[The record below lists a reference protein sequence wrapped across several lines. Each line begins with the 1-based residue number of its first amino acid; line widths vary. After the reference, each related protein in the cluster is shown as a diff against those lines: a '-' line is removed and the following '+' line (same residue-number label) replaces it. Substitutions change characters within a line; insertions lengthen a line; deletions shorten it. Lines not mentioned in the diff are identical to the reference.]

1 MRCALPALT
10 MVLTGLAFGQSN
22 TAPEFEVASVKPS
35 KLAGLLENHT
45 PTLNVEPGRDIHFEN
60 IQLRD
65 LIMLAYGVGIRQI
78 SAPLWMVDPAGERN
92 ESPRFDIIAKVPAAA
107 TKEQIPLMLQRLLAD
122 RFNLQLHR
130 ERKEI
135 QTFALEVAKGG
146 PKLQESAPSDRR
158 EPGCSRSMRTQP
170 ELIIIADC
178 HRMTMPDLAQQ
189 LATLSPSYFREGPII
204 DKTGIAGM
212 YDIHLE
218 WIRVEE
224 ANAGAG
230 GDTMFAAVQKY
241 GLRLEK
247 KKDSVEMLIVDH
259 CEQEPTAN

>member
-1 MRCALPALT
+1 MRCALTALT
-10 MVLTGLAFGQSN
+10 MVVAGLAFAQSN
-22 TAPEFEVASVKPS
+22 APEFEVASVKVS
-35 KLAGLLENHT
+35 RLAGLLENHT
-45 PTLNVEPGRDIHFEN
+45 PTLNAEPGRDIHFEN

-78 SAPLWMVDPAGERN
+78 SAPLWLYDPAGERN
-92 ESPRFDIIAKVPAAA
+92 ESPRFDIIAKIPADAK
-107 TKEQIPLMLQRLLAD
+107 KEQLPLMLQQLLAD
-122 RFNLQLHR
+122 RFKLQIHS
-130 ERKEI
+130 ERKEM
-135 QTFALEVAKGG
+135 QTFALEVVKGG
-146 PKLQESAPSDRR
+146 PKIQESEPSDRR
-158 EPGCSRSMRTQP
+158 EPGCARSMRTQP
-170 ELIIIADC
+170 ELTIIADC

-189 LATLSPSYFREGPII
+189 LATLAPSYFREGPIV

-212 YDIHLE
+212 YDFHLE

-247 KKDSVEMLIVDH
+247 QKDSVEILVVDH
-259 CEQEPTAN
+259 CEKEPTEN